1 MNQSEDQS
9 ASVGALAN
17 VGVALADRES
27 VESAARIVDQAFRSE
42 RFRRR
47 AYWVALAVF
56 FAVGLQLVTAD
67 GIDLESLWLLGG
79 VAAGHLVVHFW
90 WGVRNRAR
98 LAARAR
104 DEVLDERALV
114 EALGVAQ
121 RGRPAKDAVRSVS
134 ERRSL
139 RAR

>member
-1 MNQSEDQS
+1 MKDSA

-17 VGVALADRES
+17 VGVAVADGES
-27 VESAARIVDQAFRSE
+27 IQNAAHIVEQAFRAE

-56 FAVGLQLVTAD
+56 FAVGLQLVTAV
-67 GIDLESLWLLGG
+67 DLESLWLLGG

-104 DEVLDERALV
+104 EEVLDDRALV
-114 EALGVAQ
+114 EALGFAR